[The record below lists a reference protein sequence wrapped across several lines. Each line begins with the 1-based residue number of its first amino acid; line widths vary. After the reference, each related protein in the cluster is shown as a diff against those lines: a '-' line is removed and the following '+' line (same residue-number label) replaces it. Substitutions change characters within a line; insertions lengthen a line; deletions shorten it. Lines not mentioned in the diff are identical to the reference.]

1 MRSAPLGAGN
11 SPARARRNACARR
24 NMVVQC
30 PTVWPQ
36 RRAGAANF
44 TQAMDMMPIKDSLH
58 QLVEELPEEELSA
71 ALRFLQYLRDA
82 GDAPPSPP
90 KIMTVTDD
98 DYMRA
103 NGDEETDGE
112 LSVADAWR
120 RYLSDN
126 PRF

>member
-1 MRSAPLGAGN
+1 
-11 SPARARRNACARR
+11 
-24 NMVVQC
+24 
-30 PTVWPQ
+30 
-36 RRAGAANF
+36 
-44 TQAMDMMPIKDSLH
+44 MMIATKDSLH

-103 NGDEETDGE
+103 NPDDEETDDE

-120 RYLSDN
+120 RYLSEN